1 MEITDAEVLH
11 IEVIPYGRIQ
21 DDQSLSVIIIVYL

>member
-21 DDQSLSVIIIVYL
+21 DQSLSVIIIVYL